1 VKILPDEYTIIG
13 LTKKIV
19 EYYSNHKEIV

>member
-1 VKILPDEYTIIG
+1 VKILPDEFTING

-19 EYYSNHKEIV
+19 EYYSNHKERV